1 MVEGK
6 KGKSFL
12 SSIKAFI
19 VAPLIFLIVLGSV
32 FAYSGIWPPMVVI
45 ESKSM
50 QHSSTMSY
58 LGTADTGDIVIVKKV
73 TSLGE
78 VETYVDGV
86 ASGHA
91 TYGEYGDVVI
101 YYKGGMV
108 KPIIHRAIVNL
119 EYNETGGGFDV
130 PSLAKIPDWMW
141 AVPSAETKTY
151 YNLQQTLVLYDVG
164 YMGATVTID
173 LKSMLN
179 VMQAEGDLHGGLI
192 TMGDNNWKVNTDGTI
207 SGSYDQ
213 VALEARYNVREPIKE
228 EWVIGKARGELPWFG
243 LLKLYA
249 TGSAPSYT
257 PENSRN
263 NLVISLILI
272 IGVPVVLDVSNSILK
287 TKGIYMFKWTEKLV
301 PKRWRKEQTP
311 PKEPP
316 KE

>member
-1 MVEGK
+1 VVEGK